1 MTENP
6 GSILDFLRLPNQ
18 RRALLREAARS
29 AATAGDMWATFEAIG
44 YEPHQRQRE
53 FHQAGLD
60 GCDRR
65 VFLAGRRSG
74 KTTAAA
80 MEAIYR
86 LLRGDEDGRGAN
98 RVLVVCP
105 VYELTERLWRV
116 VYDLIIRQL
125 RFEPRRM
132 SDSATRREIVMP
144 WHSVLVCRSAEGR
157 ALDSIIGDSFDL
169 AILDEASRLPG
180 SAWEVDIEPCL
191 LDREGHALFPTT
203 PRFGWLRPLWERC
216 ESDEWP
222 DWFGVH
228 CSSAENPHISR
239 RWLHQRRRSTSR
251 EAYLREYEA
260 EWVQLDGLVYQE
272 FRPEDHVTDAA
283 ELDPRLPVDLCF
295 DFGTTEASPFVAL
308 VCQRSGEAL
317 HVCNELRIENRS
329 TLGCAER
336 LLEWWLQNRY
346 PRGETASSIGD
357 IAARDSRLVLEQTLR
372 GEGILA
378 SGRVA
383 TMKQLVEPGIER
395 IRNLL
400 RENRLIIHPRCRGLI
415 EEFTSYT
422 WRQPPRDGEPEP
434 GPRKS
439 FDHGLDALRYLV
451 TYLEQPAQCMT
462 WATRQSARER
472 GRARGFAAS
481 ALTENERS
489 AVRRYTKDLG
499 LDPHA
504 ALLQYRTH
512 QRFREARKAAN
523 EMTTRPTNAGSRR
536 GRIK

>member
-6 GSILDFLRLPNQ
+6 GSFLDFLRLPNQ
-18 RRALLREAARS
+18 RRALLREAAR
-29 AATAGDMWATFEAIG
+29 AAANAGDMFATFDTLG
-44 YEPHQRQRE
+44 YVPHERQRE
-53 FHQAGLD
+53 FHQAGID

-80 MEAIYR
+80 MEAVYR
-86 LLRGDEDGRGAN
+86 LLRGDEEGRGAN

-116 VYDLIIRQL
+116 VYDLLIRQL

-132 SDSATRREIVMP
+132 SDSATRREMVMP
-144 WHSVLVCRSAEGR
+144 WHSMLVCRSAEGR

-169 AILDEASRLPG
+169 AVLDEASRLSG

-203 PRFGWLRPLWERC
+203 PRFGWMRPLWDRC
-216 ESDEWP
+216 ESKDWPEWY
-222 DWFGVH
+222 GVH
-228 CSSAENPHISR
+228 CSSAENPHVSR

-260 EWVQLDGLVYQE
+260 EWVQLEGLVYQE
-272 FRPEDHVTDAA
+272 FRPEDHVTQEA
-283 ELDPRLPVDLCF
+283 EFDPTRPIDLCF

-308 VCQRSGEAL
+308 VCQRTGDAL
-317 HVCNELRIENRS
+317 HVCDELRIENRS

-336 LLEWWLQNRY
+336 LEEWWRQRGY
-346 PRGETASSIGD
+346 PFGETATSIGD

-372 GEGILA
+372 GAGILA
-378 SGRVA
+378 GGHVA
-383 TMKQLVEPGIER
+383 TMKQAVDPGIER

-400 RENRLIIHPRCRGLI
+400 RENRLRIHPRCRGLT

-439 FDHGLDALRYLV
+439 YDHALDALRYLV
-451 TYLEQPAQCMT
+451 SYLEQPNRMVA
-462 WATRQSARER
+462 WSTRQNATER
-472 GRARGFAAS
+472 GHRREFS
-481 ALTENERS
+481 ATTLTDNERA
-489 AVRRYTKDLG
+489 AVRRYTKELG
-499 LDPHA
+499 IKPAA
-504 ALLQYRTH
+504 ALAHYRTA
-512 QRFREARKAAN
+512 QTFREARRRATATTEPTAKA
-523 EMTTRPTNAGSRR
+523 RR